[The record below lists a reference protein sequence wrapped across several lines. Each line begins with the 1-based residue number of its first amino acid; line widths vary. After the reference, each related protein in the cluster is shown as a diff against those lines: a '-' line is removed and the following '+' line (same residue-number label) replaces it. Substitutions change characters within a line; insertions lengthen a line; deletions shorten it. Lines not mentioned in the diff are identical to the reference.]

1 MPDGFDP
8 HKELARIYVLR
19 DLMQSC
25 RQQMPTILETIKEC
39 LTDEDP
45 SIRLQAAGMLLD
57 RGFGKPRQHVM
68 INDSN
73 ETIQKRVVVLPD
85 NGRVNRIG
93 PVIDS
98 EAA

>member
-25 RQQMPTILETIKEC
+25 RQEMPTILEVIKDC
-39 LTDEDP
+39 LSDEDP
-45 SIRLQAAGMLLD
+45 SIRLQAANMMLD

-68 INDSN
+68 INDASDVA
-73 ETIQKRVVVLPD
+73 TKRVVILPD
-85 NGRVNRIG
+85 NGRRDRNAPMIE
-93 PVIDS
+93 S

>member
-8 HKELARIYVLR
+8 HKELARIYVLK

-25 RQQMPTILETIKEC
+25 RQEMPTILATIKEC
-39 LTDEDP
+39 LTDENP
-45 SIRLQAAGMLLD
+45 SIRLAAANMMLD
-57 RGFGKPRQHVM
+57 RGFGKPRQHM
-68 INDSN
+68 EINGLN
-73 ETIQKRVVVLPD
+73 EPIQKRIVVLPD
-85 NGRVNRIG
+85 NGRMTRIG

>member
-8 HKELARIYVLR
+8 HKELARIYVLK

-25 RQQMPTILETIKEC
+25 RAEMPTILSVVQQC
-39 LTDEDP
+39 LFDESP
-45 SIRLQAAGMLLD
+45 AIRLAAANMMLD
-57 RGFGKPRQHVM
+57 RGFGKPRQHVEV
-68 INDSN
+68 NAN
-73 ETIQKRVVVLPD
+73 NTETTKRVLVLPD
-85 NGRVNRIG
+85 NGRQDRIG